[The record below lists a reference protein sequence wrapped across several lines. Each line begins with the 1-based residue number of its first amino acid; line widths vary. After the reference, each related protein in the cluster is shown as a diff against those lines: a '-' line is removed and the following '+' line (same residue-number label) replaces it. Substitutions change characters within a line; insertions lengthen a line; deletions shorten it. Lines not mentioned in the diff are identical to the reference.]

1 MDGFRLN
8 QIFMAVLIALL
19 LSKVGGVLSE
29 RLVAPKML
37 EKDVYVV
44 EGVAEG
50 ATTTTEASSA
60 SDTPEDIDPLLA
72 AANVENG
79 KNVAKKCLQCH
90 TFEKGGPN
98 KVGPNL
104 YDIVG
109 NKVAHMDGY
118 AYSAAFKAKGGT
130 WTYAELNGYL
140 YQPAKHIPGT
150 KMAFAGL
157 KKTQER
163 ADLIA
168 YLRTL
173 SDAPQPLPK
182 K

>member
-8 QIFMAVLIALL
+8 QIFMAILIALVV
-19 LSKVGGVLSE
+19 SKSGNLIAE

-37 EKDVYVV
+37 EKDIYIVEGVV
-44 EGVAEG
+44 EGAA
-50 ATTTTEASSA
+50 ATTPVAAT
-60 SDTPEDIDPLLA
+60 SDQVEDIEPLLA
-72 AANVENG
+72 AANIENG
-79 KNVAKKCLQCH
+79 KNVAKKCVQCH
-90 TFEKGGPN
+90 TFEKGEPN

-104 YDIVG
+104 YNIVE
-109 NKVAHMDGY
+109 NKVAHLDNY
-118 AYSAAFKAKGGT
+118 AYSAAMKAKGGT
-130 WTYAELNGYL
+130 WTYASLNKYL
-140 YQPAKHIPGT
+140 HSPSKYVPGT

-173 SDAPQPLPK
+173 SDAPHPLPK